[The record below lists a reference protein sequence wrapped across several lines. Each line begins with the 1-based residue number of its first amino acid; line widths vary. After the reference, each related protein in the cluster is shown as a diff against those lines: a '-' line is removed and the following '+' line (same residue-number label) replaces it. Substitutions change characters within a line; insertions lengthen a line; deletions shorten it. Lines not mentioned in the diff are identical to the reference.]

1 MQDDGYNY
9 VADLARVVAGEFEE
23 YIVTHPGRSQY
34 SQTGG
39 GVSACG
45 IAALNCA
52 RLVLGFHATGLGT
65 SQLVEELMRRQFLE
79 EILQPCLTWTSS
91 THLAVDEIHKAPIF
105 SKSLKSVHSDYGQPT
120 FDYFKR
126 LLTTTVD
133 YSKKYSASSCVII
146 TRPPEIIACFYLAR
160 ASAELFVVFD
170 SHPRPDKHPH
180 GAAFIFKN
188 SLDSTAKHLTDL
200 LRFDE
205 HLLSDSSI
213 QWQAQLLAHASGE
226 IFLASEWV
234 LTNAQW
240 AEAALEASLQV
251 LDLQARVQEL
261 ESQNHN
267 LETDNKR
274 LSEEMSDLEEQK
286 HELEETVGKL
296 KEKTWET
303 GGHRAAPP
311 PSSRTSD
318 ASHTL
323 LDTPSSLTNGRLTL
337 APRTVPRSGV
347 SSSHHEL
354 PAPRIDPLAA
364 QLQRDFDAEN
374 TELERQ
380 ILHLRHTQPAFFD
393 CGEDHVARVMP
404 CGHLYCR
411 PCLRDWAVSK
421 ITDHRY
427 PILCPTCLADRSRS
441 DPGEIDDMA
450 VQQLGLGD
458 KQYEI
463 FSEMQLA
470 RFSTIV
476 HCRKCKQTI
485 FVDKAEYQEAQE
497 IVCPLPRCGY
507 AWCKTCS
514 QAIEIGGP
522 KHSCDGCQ
530 TPADKIDG
538 CNHMTDATHTSATF
552 VAS

>member
-1 MQDDGYNY
+1 
-9 VADLARVVAGEFEE
+9 
-23 YIVTHPGRSQY
+23 
-34 SQTGG
+34 
-39 GVSACG
+39 
-45 IAALNCA
+45 
-52 RLVLGFHATGLGT
+52 
-65 SQLVEELMRRQFLE
+65 
-79 EILQPCLTWTSS
+79 TSS

-120 FDYFKR
+120 FDYFER

-180 GAAFIFKN
+180 GAAFIFKS

-226 IFLASEWV
+226 IFLASEWF

-240 AEAALEASLQV
+240 AQAALEASLQV

-261 ESQNHN
+261 EAQNHN
-267 LETDNKR
+267 LNTDNKR
-274 LSEEMSDLEEQK
+274 LSEEMSDLEEQN
-286 HELEETVGKL
+286 HELEETVGKM
-296 KEKTWET
+296 KEKTREADA
-303 GGHRAAPP
+303 HRTAPP

-323 LDTPSSLTNGRLTL
+323 LARTPPPLTNGRLTL
-337 APRTVPRSGV
+337 APRGV
-347 SSSHHEL
+347 QRLGASSSQHEL

-380 ILHLRHTQPAFFD
+380 ILHLRHTQPTFFD
-393 CGEDHVARVMP
+393 CGVCMESFQEDHVARVMP

-427 PILCPTCLADRSRS
+427 PILCPTCLADTRSRS
-441 DPGEIDDMA
+441 DPGGKSFA
-450 VQQLGLGD
+450 L
-458 KQYEI
+458 YEI

-497 IVCPLPRCGY
+497 IVCPLPRCGH

-522 KHSCDGCQ
+522 KHSCDGSSELKHLMNLRGWKHCPGCQ

-538 CNHMTDATHTSATF
+538 CNHMTCMSPGCNAHFCYLCGELIVQSVLRREIESAVSRHYARCTLF
-552 VAS
+552 